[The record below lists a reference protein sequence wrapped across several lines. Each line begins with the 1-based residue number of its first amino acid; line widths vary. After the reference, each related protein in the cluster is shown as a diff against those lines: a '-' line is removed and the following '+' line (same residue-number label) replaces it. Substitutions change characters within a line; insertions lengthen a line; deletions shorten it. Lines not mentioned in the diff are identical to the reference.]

1 MSRKRAHT
9 GTSFVW
15 RHIVLFSSDAKLKR
29 TAYTEPTLDV
39 IMRCIRE
46 DLDSDRQSGSNK
58 AGTVAVPGSAS
69 KHPATFDAVMSAI
82 KSLPAAILQSP
93 MKILFTSD
101 SIRGANLR
109 WAQKLEM
116 CPRIALFDSYVSQ
129 WRSRWSRASERRPD
143 QCAQCIGTEEL
154 IGLM

>member
-1 MSRKRAHT
+1 MPLATQVGGVYEPETRHT
-9 GTSFVW
+9 GTNFVW

-46 DLDSDRQSGSNK
+46 DLDSDCQSGSNN

-82 KSLPAAILQSP
+82 KSLPTAIL
-93 MKILFTSD
+93 
-101 SIRGANLR
+101 N
-109 WAQKLEM
+109 
-116 CPRIALFDSYVSQ
+116 
-129 WRSRWSRASERRPD
+129 RR
-143 QCAQCIGTEEL
+143 
-154 IGLM
+154 